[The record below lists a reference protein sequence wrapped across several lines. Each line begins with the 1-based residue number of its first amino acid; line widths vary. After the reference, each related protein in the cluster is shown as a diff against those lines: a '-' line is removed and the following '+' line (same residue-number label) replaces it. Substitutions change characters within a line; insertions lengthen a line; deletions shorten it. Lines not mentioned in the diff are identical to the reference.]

1 MPAASRPPRTKGPG
15 SAPPSKK
22 LAWSAGRKAADRRRT
37 TCDGRQRTDV
47 RITHNI
53 QPPYS
58 VVCHPML
65 ARLSIRDIVLI
76 DRLDIDFGAGLATL
90 TGETGAGKS
99 ILLDAFALA
108 LGARGDAAL
117 VREGAEHGQ
126 VIAAFDVAKDHP
138 ARRVLVDND
147 LVGED
152 ELIVRRTQFADG
164 RTRAFINDQPVSVQV
179 LRALGAVLVE
189 IHGQH
194 DERAFVD
201 AATHRAL
208 LDAYGGI
215 EDEAAAVARL
225 WAERRACEAAVESH
239 RAAVERAGR
248 EAEWLRHAVDEL
260 AGLAP
265 QSGEE
270 TALAERRTVMMQAE
284 KVAEDLRATYD
295 SVSGPNSPVP
305 PLATAVRRLER
316 RASQAPALIEPAV
329 EAIDA
334 ALTSLEEARAQ
345 LEQAL
350 QVAEFDPQE
359 LERIE
364 ERLFALRAAGRKYNV
379 PVDELNALAKRYE
392 DDLALLDAGA
402 ERLATLQREAQEAAA
417 RYRAAAEKLSA
428 GRRRAAQVL
437 DKAVNAELKPLKL
450 ERAEFSTEITSDNE
464 GADGLDR
471 VEFWVRTNPGTRP
484 GPLMRVASGGELA
497 RFLLALKVVLSDRG
511 SAPTLVFDEID
522 TGVGG
527 AVADAIGVRLAR
539 LASGVQVIAVTHAP
553 QVAARADRHYLI
565 SKDALAKGKRVA
577 TRVAELENDHRREE
591 IARMLAGAEITAE
604 ARAAAERL
612 IRAAG

>member
-1 MPAASRPPRTKGPG
+1 
-15 SAPPSKK
+15 
-22 LAWSAGRKAADRRRT
+22 
-37 TCDGRQRTDV
+37 
-47 RITHNI
+47 
-53 QPPYS
+53 
-58 VVCHPML
+58 ML

-138 ARRVLVDND
+138 ARRVLADND

-164 RTRAFINDQPVSVQV
+164 RTRAFVNDQPVSVQV

-208 LDAYGGI
+208 LDAYGRI
-215 EDEAAAVARL
+215 DADAAEVARL
-225 WAERRACEAAVESH
+225 WDERRA
-239 RAAVERAGR
+239 RDIAVERHRADVERANR

-260 AGLAP
+260 GRLNP
-265 QSGEE
+265 QTGEE
-270 TALAERRTVMMQAE
+270 ATLAERRAGMMQAE
-284 KVAEDLRATYD
+284 KVADDLRATHEA
-295 SVSGPNSPVP
+295 VSGPNSLVP

-316 RASQAPALIEPAV
+316 RATQAPALIEPAV
-329 EAIDA
+329 KAIDS
-334 ALTSLEEARAQ
+334 ALTALDEVRAQ
-345 LEQAL
+345 LEHAL
-350 QVAEFDPQE
+350 RVAEYDPAE
-359 LERIE
+359 LDRIE

-379 PVDELNALAKRYE
+379 PVDELAALARRY
-392 DDLALLDAGA
+392 DGDLALIDAGA
-402 ERLATLQREAQEAAA
+402 ERLATLEREAEAATA
-417 RYRAAAEKLSA
+417 RYRAAAQALSA
-428 GRRRAAQVL
+428 ARRRAAQKL

-450 ERAEFSTEITSDNE
+450 ERAEFSTEIASE
-464 GADGLDR
+464 GEGPHGLDR

-484 GPLMRVASGGELA
+484 GPLMKVASGGELA
-497 RFLLALKVVLSDRG
+497 RFLLALKVVLADRG

-565 SKDALAKGKRVA
+565 AKDALAKGKRVA
-577 TRVAELENDHRREE
+577 TRVAELEGERRREE

-612 IRAAG
+612 ISAAG